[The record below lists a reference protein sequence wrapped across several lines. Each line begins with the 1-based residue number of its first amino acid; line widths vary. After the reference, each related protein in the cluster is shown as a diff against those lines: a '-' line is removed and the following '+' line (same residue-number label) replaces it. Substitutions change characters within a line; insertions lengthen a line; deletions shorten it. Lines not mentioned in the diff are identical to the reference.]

1 MPIGTVDYVS
11 TAAWNDP
18 MNPWPAYAQ
27 LTLSAADLTV
37 PSDTYVLHAFNPNAS
52 PLITYSGVASDGN
65 QSLYLTDDG
74 VWRILDDAAGDL
86 YTLETTRR
94 DIPAGWLQGNTNWAP
109 FHGDAENTISIIADT
124 TVLTPWEYRRRR
136 LLEII

>member
-1 MPIGTVDYVS
+1 MPIGTIDYVS
-11 TAAWNDP
+11 SAAWNDP

-37 PSDTYVLHAFNPNAS
+37 PSDTYVLHSFNPNET

-65 QSLYLTDDG
+65 QALYLTDDG

-86 YTLETTRR
+86 YTLETDRR
-94 DIPAGWLQGNTNWAP
+94 GIPAGWLQGNTNWAP
-109 FHGDAENTISIIADT
+109 FHGAAENTISIIADT

-136 LLEII
+136 LLEIV